1 MAFGMT
7 AMWVSRH
14 VFNTY
19 ESVKTT
25 HANDD
30 TIAMWVNRHV
40 LDTYESVKTAH
51 TNDDTIAMWVDRHVL
66 DTYEFVKNTH
76 AHDGTMSLRLAAQFS
91 MHAVVVSHL
100 LVGSSPMI
108 IYSTV

>member
-1 MAFGMT
+1 MCWAVWSLYWAHAPTLCQVTIPGTYLAFGMT

-19 ESVKTT
+19 ESVKT
-25 HANDD
+25 
-30 TIAMWVNRHV
+30 
-40 LDTYESVKTAH
+40 AH
-51 TNDDTIAMWVDRHVL
+51 TNDDTIAMRVDRHVL

-76 AHDGTMSLRLAAQFS
+76 AHDGTMSLCLAAQFS